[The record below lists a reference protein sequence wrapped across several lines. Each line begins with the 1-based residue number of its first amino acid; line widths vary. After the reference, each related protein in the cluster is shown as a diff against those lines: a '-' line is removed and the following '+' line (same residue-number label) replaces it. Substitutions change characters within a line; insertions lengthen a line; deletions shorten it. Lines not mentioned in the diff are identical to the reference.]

1 MPAENLEEEGLP
13 KNPDLELAQLKYQLT
28 QDAYKNDGSIKQKLM
43 DAVEKDNMA
52 RFYEDTCN
60 EMSWPIDRVKLQ
72 KMKDENKKKLSEL
85 EEKIE
90 DAEKNQGETEIRDA
104 MLAKAEFL
112 CKIGEKDDALTAF
125 RLTFEKTVSLGM
137 KLDLIFHQ
145 IRIGL
150 FYMDHDLITRNLEK
164 AQELIESGGD
174 WDRKNRLKVYNGLYQ
189 MSIRNFA
196 KAAELFLDTVAT
208 FTSYELMSY
217 QTFVTYTVYCS
228 MIALARP
235 KLREKVVKGSEILE
249 VLHSLP
255 EVYEFLMALTNCQY
269 ASFFANLAKVE
280 QKIKMDRYLYQHYR
294 FYVREM
300 RVLAYAQLLQS
311 YQSLTL
317 TYMAKAF
324 GVTPEFIDRELAR
337 FIAAGRLHAKID
349 KVNGIVETNRPD
361 SKNQQY
367 QNAIKQGDLLLNR
380 IQKLSRVINI

>member
-13 KNPDLELAQLKYQLT
+13 KNPDLELAQVKFRLSQGSLKY
-28 QDAYKNDGSIKQKLM
+28 DAALKKQLM
-43 DAVEKDNMA
+43 DSIDKDSMA

-60 EMSWPIDRVKLQ
+60 EFGWPVDQGKLQ
-72 KMKDENKKKLSEL
+72 KMKDANKLKLSEL
-85 EEKIE
+85 ESKIE
-90 DAEKNQGETEIRDA
+90 EAEKTQGETEIRDA
-104 MLAKAEFL
+104 LLAKAEHL
-112 CKIGEKDDALTAF
+112 CRVGDKDEALTAF
-125 RLTFEKTVSLGM
+125 RLTYEKSVSLGM
-137 KLDLIFHQ
+137 KLDIVFHQ
-145 IRIGL
+145 IRVGL

-164 AQELIESGGD
+164 AQELIENGGD

-189 MSIRNFA
+189 MSIRNF
-196 KAAELFLDTVAT
+196 KEAANLFLDTVAT

-228 MIALARP
+228 ILALSRP
-235 KLREKVVKGSEILE
+235 KLREKVVRGSEILE

-255 EVYEFLMALTNCQY
+255 EVYGYLFSLTNCQY
-269 ASFFANLAKVE
+269 ATFFQNLAAME
-280 QKIKMDRYLYQHYR
+280 QKIKMDRYLHQHYR
-294 FYVREM
+294 YYVREM

-311 YQSLTL
+311 YRSLTL

-324 GVTPEFIDRELAR
+324 GVSTEFIDKELAR

>member
-43 DAVEKDNMA
+43 DVVEKDNMA

>member
-137 KLDLIFHQ
+137 KLDLVFHQ

>member
-1 MPAENLEEEGLP
+1 
-13 KNPDLELAQLKYQLT
+13 
-28 QDAYKNDGSIKQKLM
+28 
-43 DAVEKDNMA
+43 MA

-72 KMKDENKKKLSEL
+72 KMKDENKKKLNEL

-137 KLDLIFHQ
+137 KLDLGFHQ

-208 FTSYELMSY
+208 FTSYE
-217 QTFVTYTVYCS
+217 TFVTYTVYCS

-294 FYVREM
+294 FNVREM

-324 GVTPEFIDRELAR
+324 GVTQSLLT
-337 FIAAGRLHAKID
+337 GNWL
-349 KVNGIVETNRPD
+349 G
-361 SKNQQY
+361 
-367 QNAIKQGDLLLNR
+367 LLLLDASTLR
-380 IQKLSRVINI
+380 LTKSMALLKQTALIVKISSIKMLLSRVIFFLIEFKN

>member
-13 KNPDLELAQLKYQLT
+13 KNPDLELAQLKFRLSQESH
-28 QDAYKNDGSIKQKLM
+28 KNDGALKQKLM
-43 DAVEKDNMA
+43 ESIEKDSMA
-52 RFYEDTCN
+52 KYYEDTCH
-60 EMSWPIDRVKLQ
+60 ELGWPVDQVKLQ
-72 KMKDENKKKLSEL
+72 KMKDANKAKLTEL

-104 MLAKAEFL
+104 MLAKAEHL
-112 CKIGEKDDALTAF
+112 CRVGEKDEALTAF
-125 RLTFEKTVSLGM
+125 RLTYEKSVSLGM

-189 MSIRNFA
+189 MSIRNF
-196 KAAELFLDTVAT
+196 KEAANLFLDTVAT

-217 QTFVTYTVYCS
+217 QTFVTYTVYS
-228 MIALARP
+228 SILALSRP
-235 KLREKVVKGSEILE
+235 KLREKVVRGAEILE

-255 EVYEFLMALTNCQY
+255 DVYEYLFSLTNCHY
-269 ASFFANLAKVE
+269 ATFFQNLATVE
-280 QKIKMDRYLYQHYR
+280 QKIKMDRYLHQHYR

-311 YQSLTL
+311 YRSLTL

-324 GVTPEFIDRELAR
+324 GVTPDFIDKELAR

>member
-13 KNPDLELAQLKYQLT
+13 KNPDLELAQIKFQLS
-28 QDAYKNDGSIKQKLM
+28 QDSLKNDGQLKNQLM
-43 DAVEKDNMA
+43 EAIDKDNMA
-52 RFYEDTCN
+52 KFYEDTCN
-60 EMSWPIDRVKLQ
+60 ELSWPVDRVKLQ
-72 KMKDENKKKLSEL
+72 KMKDENKTKLVEL
-85 EEKIE
+85 DEKIK
-90 DAEKNQGETEIRDA
+90 DAETNLGETEIRDA
-104 MLAKAEFL
+104 MLAKAEYL
-112 CKIGEKDDALTAF
+112 CRIGEKDEALTAF
-125 RLTFEKTVSLGM
+125 RLTYEKTVSLGM

-150 FYMDHDLITRNLEK
+150 FYMDHDLVTRNLEK

-189 MSIRNFA
+189 MSIRNF
-196 KAAELFLDTVAT
+196 KQAAELFLDTVAT

-217 QTFVTYTVYCS
+217 PTFVTYTVYCS
-228 MIALARP
+228 MIALSRP
-235 KLREKVVKGSEILE
+235 KLREKVVKGAEILE
-249 VLHSLP
+249 VLHSLSD
-255 EVYEFLMALTNCQY
+255 VYDYLFSLTNCQY
-269 ASFFANLAKVE
+269 ATFFMTLSQVE

-311 YQSLTL
+311 YRSLTL

-324 GVTPEFIDRELAR
+324 GVTSDFIDKELAR

-367 QNAIKQGDLLLNR
+367 QSAIKQGDLLLNR

>member
-1 MPAENLEEEGLP
+1 
-13 KNPDLELAQLKYQLT
+13 
-28 QDAYKNDGSIKQKLM
+28 
-43 DAVEKDNMA
+43 MA
-52 RFYEDTCN
+52 KFYEDTCN
-60 EMSWPIDRVKLQ
+60 ELGWPIDQVKLQ
-72 KMKDENKKKLSEL
+72 KMKDANKAKLTEL

-104 MLAKAEFL
+104 MLAKAEHL
-112 CKIGEKDDALTAF
+112 CRVGEKDEALTAF
-125 RLTFEKTVSLGM
+125 RLTYEKSVSLGM
-137 KLDLIFHQ
+137 KLDLI
-145 IRIGL
+145 L
-150 FYMDHDLITRNLEK
+150 RNLEK

-189 MSIRNFA
+189 MSIRNF
-196 KAAELFLDTVAT
+196 KEAANLFLDTVAT

-217 QTFVTYTVYCS
+217 QTFVTYTVYS
-228 MIALARP
+228 SILALSRP
-235 KLREKVVKGSEILE
+235 KLREKVVRGAEILE

-255 EVYEFLMALTNCQY
+255 EVYDDLFSLTNCHY
-269 ASFFANLAKVE
+269 AKFFQNLALVE
-280 QKIKMDRYLYQHYR
+280 QKIKMDRYLHQHYR

-311 YQSLTL
+311 YRSLTL

-324 GVTPEFIDRELAR
+324 GVTPDFIDKELAR